1 MMDLAQTVFD
11 QVNLIVKDMD
21 ATMAFYSRLGLRI
34 PPASTWP
41 PGSQARHAEVAMPS
55 GVRLEFDNYEMA
67 AIWNPGWTPRDGSA
81 RAVLG
86 FSLPSREAVDTLYGE
101 LTAAGYAGRQPP
113 HDAFWGARYAIVQDP
128 DGNEVGLMSPKDPQ
142 RRFIPAA

>member
-41 PGSQARHAEVAMPS
+41 PGSQARHAEVACRRRT
-55 GVRLEFDNYEMA
+55 VRFDNYEMA
-67 AIWNPGWTPRDGSA
+67 RSGARVDAACGSA
-81 RAVLG
+81 SSAGV
-86 FSLPSREAVDTLYGE
+86 FSCRK
-101 LTAAGYAGRQPP
+101 R
-113 HDAFWGARYAIVQDP
+113 
-128 DGNEVGLMSPKDPQ
+128 
-142 RRFIPAA
+142 